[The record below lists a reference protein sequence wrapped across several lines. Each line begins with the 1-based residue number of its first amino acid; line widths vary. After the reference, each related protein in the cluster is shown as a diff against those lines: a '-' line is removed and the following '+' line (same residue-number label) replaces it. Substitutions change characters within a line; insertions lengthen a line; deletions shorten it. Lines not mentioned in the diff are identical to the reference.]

1 MARDWRGAEELLLRA
16 DRRVLRVL
24 SPTARC
30 IVMALRMLS
39 RGEMSPGELEAAVEG
54 YGVPCRA
61 LRQALDYLEALG
73 FLECSGGSCR
83 LSREG
88 RELAEALGEVIE
100 SARSLLYKSL
110 EGSLSETE
118 VQAEA
123 FTPMISALGL
133 VEGYLEE
140 PSLMPLYLALHLY
153 VSGLSASV
161 LAEVARV
168 DARAYAALRGVLGEE

>member
-1 MARDWRGAEELLLRA
+1 MERDWRGAEELLLRA

-30 IVMALRMLS
+30 IVMVLRLLG
-39 RGEMSPGELEAAVEG
+39 RGEMSPGEVEAAVEG
-54 YGVPCRA
+54 YGVACRG
-61 LRQALDYLEALG
+61 LRQALGYLEGLG
-73 FLECSGGSCR
+73 FVECGGGYCR
-83 LSREG
+83 LTREG
-88 RELAEALGEVIE
+88 RELSEALSEFIE

-110 EGSLSETE
+110 EGSLSEAE

-123 FTPMISALGL
+123 FTPMISVMGL
-133 VEGYLEE
+133 VEGYVEE

-153 VSGLSASV
+153 ISGFSASV

-168 DARAYAALRGVLGEE
+168 DARAYAALRSVLE